1 MTYYYVH
8 VGTVGKKI
16 EEVSFNFHFLPKVT
30 LEIHFE
36 QKSVVLLFFP
46 IFLRILFTVPS
57 KIGFMRLIGLFRNY
71 AAGNLRSR
79 DALVEI
85 TL

>member
-1 MTYYYVH
+1 M
-8 VGTVGKKI
+8 
-16 EEVSFNFHFLPKVT
+16 NFSDFL
-30 LEIHFE
+30 E
-36 QKSVVLLFFP
+36 
-46 IFLRILFTVPS
+46 ILFTMKS